1 MGEAKRRK
9 QLGLMPEVHAFEA
22 HMDAD
27 GAVTF
32 TRVPQDAALRDLIEG
47 ALKVSQPYGAAWDS
61 EYRTSYVMA
70 GRPDRFLETAEDVQ
84 AIPVPPLR
92 RFSGDLVLGKAATEG
107 TGMSFPV
114 EGGSVRLREQRHSFD
129 GQRWDSF
136 PAHTDPRRA
145 LEYLLQHPALNL
157 QGELVAT
164 FLVEQWAEGRI
175 DVTPEPPDDLLEAL
189 EGVAREWHGDTPEL
203 WSSTH
208 HDLLEQDEDG
218 PVPVARRLVL
228 DLRRPAPL
236 HSPLSLAF
244 ATHGNVEFHPNTEK
258 STYSLDGELW
268 HPYGDP
274 DGEGQEDELHPEL
287 AQFFD
292 VETASVTVHADG
304 HVEWED
310 GAIPDEHAEHLRT
323 DLRESTGAG
332 NQDSWA
338 AWTSEL
344 LRSTF
349 DHELTIPEDAALPVP
364 LAVRLDIP
372 LDALSDPDPLAQTFM
387 ESEITF
393 DGTQWRDL
401 YDEEIPEELRP
412 FAAGNAAN

>member
-1 MGEAKRRK
+1 M
-9 QLGLMPEVHAFEA
+9 
-22 HMDAD
+22 
-27 GAVTF
+27 
-32 TRVPQDAALRDLIEG
+32 
-47 ALKVSQPYGAAWDS
+47 
-61 EYRTSYVMA
+61 
-70 GRPDRFLETAEDVQ
+70 
-84 AIPVPPLR
+84 
-92 RFSGDLVLGKAATEG
+92 
-107 TGMSFPV
+107 
-114 EGGSVRLREQRHSFD
+114 
-129 GQRWDSF
+129 
-136 PAHTDPRRA
+136 
-145 LEYLLQHPALNL
+145 QHPALNL